1 MPLLDRQG
9 WKTDAYVRSETP
21 IETAAL
27 LVPFAALDDA
37 LAARAGAQR
46 IGVVLPNDVAAEAL
60 LPAQAA
66 LDLIAIEF
74 PQFKDGRGFSIARA
88 LRRQGYRGTLRAA
101 GPLVPDQFAFA
112 LDCGFD
118 EIEIGDEQAARQP
131 IEQWLHA
138 LTFVTD
144 SYRPVRRRAA

>member
-1 MPLLDRQG
+1 MPLLDREG

-21 IETAAL
+21 VETAAL

-37 LAARAGAQR
+37 LTIRSGAQR
-46 IGVVLPNDVAAEAL
+46 IGVLISNDVAVDTL
-60 LPAQAA
+60 LSVQDA
-66 LDLIAIEF
+66 LDLVAIEF

-88 LRRQGYRGTLRAA
+88 LRRQGYRGTLRAS

-118 EIEIGDEQAARQP
+118 EIEIGMEQAARQP
-131 IEQWLHA
+131 IEQWLDA
-138 LTFVTD
+138 LSFITD